1 MGVGGNVPRER
12 RTYVASAMLAVS
24 WMGAGEE
31 LGKLMQ
37 EMDDTKQEDTSLRG
51 WEQELGWV
59 AECSILSRKKGGV
72 GVIGKEE
79 GVVQS
84 GTLDGRSDVLA
95 TGVQSIELTGPC
107 LVLNK
112 TSTETEAEQ
121 RTEFNGCGIRVST
134 QVALAPARSH
144 QSPTA
149 HPRGD
154 YVTFPRSYLSPTPFP
169 SLL

>member
-1 MGVGGNVPRER
+1 
-12 RTYVASAMLAVS
+12 MLAVS
-24 WMGAGEE
+24 WMGAGEG

-37 EMDDTKQEDTSLRG
+37 EMDDTRQEDTSLRG

-59 AECSILSRKKGGV
+59 AECSILSRKKGRV
-72 GVIGKEE
+72 GVIGKE

-84 GTLDGRSDVLA
+84 GTLDGRSDALA
-95 TGVQSIELTGPC
+95 TGVQSIDLTGPC

-134 QVALAPARSH
+134 QGSL
-144 QSPTA
+144 QSKA
-149 HPRGD
+149 HG
-154 YVTFPRSYLSPTPFP
+154 SPSRRLCNFSTLISISTPFP